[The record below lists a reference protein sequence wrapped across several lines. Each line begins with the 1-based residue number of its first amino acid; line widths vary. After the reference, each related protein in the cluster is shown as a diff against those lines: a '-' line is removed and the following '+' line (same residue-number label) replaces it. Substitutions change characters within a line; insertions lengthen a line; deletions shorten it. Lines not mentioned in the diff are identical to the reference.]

1 MATGNELPAESRSR
15 KARQL
20 LAEINADPELR
31 RQVRQDLLGAEILN
45 LPAQL
50 AQLAGVVER
59 LVNAIDG
66 LRQEFYEFRDAT
78 NARLDRLGDQS
89 RKPGSQVRPA
99 GRQS

>member
-1 MATGNELPAESRSR
+1 MTTGNDRPAESRHWL
-15 KARQL
+15 ARQL

-31 RQVRQDLLGAEILN
+31 RQVRQDLLGEEILN

-50 AQLAGVVER
+50 AHLASVVER
-59 LVNAIDG
+59 LVNAIEG

-78 NARLDRLGDQS
+78 NARLDSLETRVESLEA
-89 RKPGSQVRPA
+89 KVRPA